1 MNILCICNQGEN
13 RSRTTAEILSALG
26 KYEVKFDGF
35 YKDKYNEDSKQRE
48 IFNPK
53 NLEWANKIIVYEDV
67 HEELLKKYGYSYWGK
82 SYNFGIEDMYH
93 YNQKNLI
100 LILKSKLK
108 HFELL

>member
-35 YKDKYNEDSKQRE
+35 YKDKYNETSKQRDV
-48 IFNPK
+48 FNPK

-67 HEELLKKYGYSYWGK
+67 HEELLKKYGYSYWKGLELK
-82 SYNFGIEDMYH
+82 YVIQYNNIYQYRIYTQAFG
-93 YNQKNLI
+93 
-100 LILKSKLK
+100 
-108 HFELL
+108 

>member
-13 RSRTTAEILSALG
+13 RSRTTAEILSALD

-67 HEELLKKYGYSYWGK
+67 HEELLKKYGYSYWGN
-82 SYNFGIEDMYH
+82 SYNFDIEDMYH
-93 YNQKNLI
+93 YNQKSLI
-100 LILKSKLK
+100 MIIKAKLK
-108 HFELL
+108 HYEFL